1 MKDIITS
8 TGNPRIVEARKLTQ
22 KKHRLRQNRFA
33 AAGLQILGMAV
44 EGIASGQMSG
54 RICPIDVFFCED
66 LFTTDSAPGILEGL
80 VAAGANGIHV
90 SQRVLETLSDR
101 ELSQGLVATF
111 TIDSLLHSLD
121 ELHAPLDDEQLQL
134 FVVLDR
140 PQYPGNAGTLIR
152 TADAAGADGII
163 LIEPA
168 VDAFAPKSV
177 RAAMGSIF
185 AIPIVRTDNIAAL
198 KDWGNQA
205 AIRWIGADASDGDV
219 AWESDA
225 MTGSVGLVLGN
236 EGEGLQKE
244 LRQLVE
250 HTVRLPQRGSAE
262 SLNVSIAGG
271 ILIYEWMRVNRP
283 DLH

>member
-1 MKDIITS
+1 MKDTITS

-22 KKHRLRQNRFA
+22 KKHRLRQDRFA
-33 AAGLQILGMAV
+33 AAGLQILGMAA
-44 EGIASGQMSG
+44 EGIASPHMAQ
-54 RICPIDVFFCED
+54 RIRPLDVFFCED
-66 LFTTDSAPGILEGL
+66 LFTTETAPNILAQL
-80 VAAGANGIHV
+80 IAAGATGIPV

-111 TIDSLLHSLD
+111 AMNSLLHSLG
-121 ELHAPLDDEQLQL
+121 ELDSGIGEPPHL

-152 TADAAGADGII
+152 TADAVGAEGII

-185 AIPIVRTDNIAAL
+185 AIPIVRTDDIAAL
-198 KDWGNQA
+198 EAWGGGVG
-205 AIRWIGADASDGDV
+205 IRWIGADASDGEV
-219 AWESDA
+219 VWESDA
-225 MTGSVGLVLGN
+225 LIGSIGLVLGN
-236 EGEGLQKE
+236 EGEGLQPD
-244 LRQLVE
+244 LRRMVDR
-250 HTVRLPQRGSAE
+250 TVRLPQRGEAE

-271 ILIYEWMRVNRP
+271 ILMYEWMRVNRP
-283 DLH
+283 DSR

>member
-8 TGNPRIVEARKLTQ
+8 TSNPRIVEARKLTQ

-33 AAGLQILGMAV
+33 AGGLQILGMAI
-44 EGIASGQMSG
+44 EGMAASRMAG
-54 RICPIDVFFCED
+54 RIRPIDVFFCED
-66 LFTTDSAPGILEGL
+66 LFTTDTAPHILTQL
-80 VAAGANGIHV
+80 VAAGGNGIAV

-121 ELHAPLDDEQLQL
+121 DLHARVSEQPQL
-134 FVVLDR
+134 LVVLDR
-140 PQYPGNAGTLIR
+140 PQYPGNVGTLVR
-152 TADAAGADGII
+152 TADAVGAAGVI

-185 AIPIVRTDNIAAL
+185 AIPIVRTDDVAAL
-198 KDWGNQA
+198 ENWGRGVE
-205 AIRWIGADASDGDV
+205 IRWVGADASDGSLV
-219 AWESDA
+219 WESNA
-225 MTGSVGLVLGN
+225 MTGSIGLVLGN
-236 EGEGLQKE
+236 EGEGLQQE
-244 LRQLVE
+244 LRQMVAR
-250 HTVRLPQRGSAE
+250 TVRLPQRGGAE

-271 ILIYEWMRVNRP
+271 ILMYEWMRVNHL
-283 DLH
+283 DVT